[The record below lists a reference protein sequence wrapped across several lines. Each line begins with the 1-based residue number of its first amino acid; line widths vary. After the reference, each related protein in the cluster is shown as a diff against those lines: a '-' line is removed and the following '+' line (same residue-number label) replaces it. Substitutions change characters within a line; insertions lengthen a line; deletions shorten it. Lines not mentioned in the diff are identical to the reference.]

1 MKNLDSYVKIF
12 MEFKNPTQVQ
22 MVYVTNALFV
32 GRPNIIDH
40 ALYMSTKVDGMCN
53 NRNDFKS
60 KDWLKSVQTAHR
72 LSREPFQD
80 VYFDVVTS
88 PRE

>member
-1 MKNLDSYVKIF
+1 
-12 MEFKNPTQVQ
+12 

-40 ALYMSTKVDGMCN
+40 ALYMSTKADGTCN

-72 LSREPFQD
+72 LSRESFQD

>member
-32 GRPNIIDH
+32 GRANIIDH
-40 ALYMSTKVDGMCN
+40 ALYMSTKVDRLYN
-53 NRNDFKS
+53 NRDEFKS
-60 KDWLKSVQTAHR
+60 KDWLKSVQTTHR

-80 VYFDVVTS
+80 VYFDVVRS
-88 PRE
+88 PKD

>member
-1 MKNLDSYVKIF
+1 
-12 MEFKNPTQVQ
+12 

-32 GRPNIIDH
+32 GRSNIIDH
-40 ALYMSTKVDGMCN
+40 AFYMSTKADRLNN
-53 NRNDFKS
+53 NRDEFKS